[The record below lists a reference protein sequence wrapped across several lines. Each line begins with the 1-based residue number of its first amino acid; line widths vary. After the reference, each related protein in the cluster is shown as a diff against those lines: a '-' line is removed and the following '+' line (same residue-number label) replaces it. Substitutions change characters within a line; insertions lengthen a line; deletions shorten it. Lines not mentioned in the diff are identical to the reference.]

1 MKAARCS
8 SVSMVCGSWRFAEM
22 EARRSLNLRYEK
34 DFHSDYFW
42 WPFWHCPGN
51 TQCRIGETLEECKT
65 RYGEPVEIKKDT
77 ALFIKN
83 GMTVS
88 AHFVDGK
95 VDQITYYSIDPKD
108 SKKTIC
114 PSNAEVDILLQASAR
129 GGSWKMELA
138 RRNHAIWWN
147 KERGLSAARTPQEL
161 VISIHQPD
169 TYKAYEERKAAIRKL
184 EGF

>member
-1 MKAARCS
+1 MKRLLFGLLLVALLALPR
-8 SVSMVCGSWRFAEM
+8 
-22 EARRSLNLRYEK
+22 
-34 DFHSDYFW
+34 
-42 WPFWHCPGN
+42 N
-51 TQCRIGETLEECKT
+51 TQCRIGETLEQCKT
-65 RYGEPVEIKKDT
+65 RYGKPVEIKKDT

-95 VDQITYYSIDPKD
+95 VDQITYYRTDPKD

-114 PSNAEVDILLQASAR
+114 PSDAEIEILLLANAHD
-129 GGSWKMELA
+129 GSWKMELA

-147 KERGLSAARTPQEL
+147 KERGLSASRTPEEL
-161 VISIHQPD
+161 VISIHNPD
-169 TYKAYEERKAAIRKL
+169 TYKAYQERKAAVRNL